1 MSGPNKSRRVFD
13 KVFKQNAARMV
24 LDEGMSQEEVAL
36 KLDIGRT
43 AVSRWVK
50 QFKNSPQEAFPGK
63 GHPRDRTQAEILRLR
78 RELKEAQDERD
89 ILKKAL
95 TIFSR
100 PKNDGSSL

>member
-13 KVFKQNAARMV
+13 KAFKFNAVRMV
-24 LDEGMSQEEVAL
+24 LDQGMSQEEVAL

-43 AVSRWVK
+43 ALYKWVK
-50 QFKNSPQEAFPGK
+50 QYKTSPAVAFPGK
-63 GHPRDRTQAEILRLR
+63 GVRPPGQEAEINCLR

-95 TIFSR
+95 LIFSR
-100 PKNDGSSL
+100 PKSDGSPL